1 MHMENA
7 YLKEQII
14 TYMGNKRKI
23 LPFIQQIVIELEGKL
38 GRKLSIGDG
47 FAGSGVVSRLFKTSA
62 KELYTNDISSYSY
75 ILNKCYLSSPSDEF
89 MIELDKYIE
98 KANNIAS
105 LWKEPLPSEQKWVS
119 RHWSPSERI
128 IKKGERTYFTME
140 NGRRID
146 LLRNYIETVPEEFKY
161 HLLANLLVK
170 TSIHNNTNGQFSAF
184 CKDGD
189 VGAYGGK
196 NSVDVKR
203 ITSPIIIETPVLH
216 SNDCNVNISKMD
228 TNAWVKEI
236 PELDLVY
243 YDPPYNKHP
252 YNIYYFMLD
261 IVSDWDKTLVI
272 PDTNRGQPKSWTK
285 SDYNSTIHAEKTFR
299 DLIENTKARYIL
311 LSYNDGGIIE
321 LKKLDEILGCYGNV
335 SKYPIDHKVYNRL
348 KGLSNYKRVQEF
360 KEVKE
365 FLWLLEKTQ
374 VE

>member
-161 HLLANLLVK
+161 HLLANLRLLA
-170 TSIHNNTNGQFSAF
+170 S
-184 CKDGD
+184 C
-189 VGAYGGK
+189 
-196 NSVDVKR
+196 
-203 ITSPIIIETPVLH
+203 P
-216 SNDCNVNISKMD
+216 
-228 TNAWVKEI
+228 
-236 PELDLVY
+236 
-243 YDPPYNKHP
+243 
-252 YNIYYFMLD
+252 
-261 IVSDWDKTLVI
+261 LVI
-272 PDTNRGQPKSWTK
+272 TGIYS
-285 SDYNSTIHAEKTFR
+285 
-299 DLIENTKARYIL
+299 
-311 LSYNDGGIIE
+311 SY
-321 LKKLDEILGCYGNV
+321 
-335 SKYPIDHKVYNRL
+335 
-348 KGLSNYKRVQEF
+348 
-360 KEVKE
+360 
-365 FLWLLEKTQ
+365 
-374 VE
+374 